1 MEIDYKLL
9 IEYLRKNIKFI
20 FIFTLITTSLGF
32 LVLINETPKYDVSA
46 VIAANLEED
55 KVGIGYSSLVESL
68 GEGSSRK
75 AFIFEFEETI
85 FSLDVA
91 KRLDEKENLLLKVFE
106 PFYDEKTQSYTEID
120 NLDSTLKKI
129 KFWFY
134 GLEYKAVPN
143 HYMLRA
149 YLKREVSI
157 NYDEFSGFLTISSLT
172 SNPQASLEMIKM
184 LIRETDNSF
193 KNTDK
198 SNTNAK
204 IDYLYGELS
213 KNKEVNQIAAISDI
227 LRSELLKKS
236 LIDSRADYKFRTVR
250 GFEMSEYP
258 VYPNFTFIILLFGAF
273 GFFGSLAYKM
283 LLFIVE
289 SSKV

>member
-9 IEYLRKNIKFI
+9 IEYLRKNIKFF
-20 FIFTLITTSLGF
+20 FISTLILTFLGF
-32 LVLINETPKYDVSA
+32 ISVLNETPKYDVSA
-46 VIAANLEED
+46 VITPNIED
-55 KVGIGYSSLVESL
+55 DNVGIGSNGLVASLV
-68 GEGSSRK
+68 GGSTKK

-91 KRLDEKENLLLKVFE
+91 KRLDEKENLLFKIFGEL
-106 PFYDEKTQSYTEID
+106 YDEKTQSYTEIV
-120 NLDSTLKKI
+120 NLDARLKKI

-134 GLEYKAVPN
+134 GIDYKSVPN
-143 HYMLRA
+143 HFMLRD
-149 YLKREVSI
+149 YLKGSVSVI
-157 NYDEFSGFLTISSLT
+157 YDDFAGLITISSLT
-172 SNPQASLEMIKM
+172 SNPEATQEMIKI
-184 LIRETDNSF
+184 LLRETDNSF
-193 KNTDK
+193 KNNDK

-204 IDYLYGELS
+204 IDYLYVELS
-213 KNKEVNQIAAISDI
+213 KAKEVKQIAAISEL

-258 VYPNFTFIILLFGAF
+258 VYPNFAFIILLFGAF

-283 LLFIVE
+283 LRFIVK
-289 SSKV
+289 S

>member
-9 IEYLRKNIKFI
+9 IEYIRKSIKFI
-20 FIFTLITTSLGF
+20 FISTLITTSLGF
-32 LVLINETPKYDVSA
+32 LKVINETPKYDVSA
-46 VIAANLEED
+46 VIAANIED
-55 KVGIGYSSLVESL
+55 ERVGSSSVLVASLV
-68 GEGSSRK
+68 GGSTKK

-91 KRLDEKENLLLKVFE
+91 KRLDEKENLLFKIFGEL
-106 PFYDEKTQSYTEID
+106 YDEKTQSYTEIV
-120 NLDSTLKKI
+120 NLDARLKKI

-134 GLEYKAVPN
+134 GIDYKSVPN
-143 HYMLRA
+143 HFMLRD
-149 YLKREVSI
+149 YLKGSVSVI
-157 NYDEFSGFLTISSLT
+157 YDDFAGLITISSLT
-172 SNPQASLEMIKM
+172 SNPEATQEMIKI
-184 LIRETDNSF
+184 LLRETDNSF
-193 KNTDK
+193 KNNDK

-204 IDYLYGELS
+204 IDYLYVELS
-213 KNKEVNQIAAISDI
+213 KAKEVKQIAAISEL

-258 VYPNFTFIILLFGAF
+258 VYPNFAFIILLFGAF

-283 LLFIVE
+283 LRFIVK
-289 SSKV
+289 S